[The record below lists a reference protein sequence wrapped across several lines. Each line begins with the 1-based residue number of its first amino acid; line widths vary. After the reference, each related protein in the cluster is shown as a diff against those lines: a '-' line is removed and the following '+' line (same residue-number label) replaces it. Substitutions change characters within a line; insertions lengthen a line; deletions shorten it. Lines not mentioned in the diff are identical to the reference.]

1 MSHHATS
8 IQTVIDYVRGLAYQD
23 VPPAIVQKAKDVI
36 LDEIGVILAASRYP
50 AGKIA
55 TEIAREQGGSPQSS
69 IMGADLK
76 TSMVN
81 AALANGIMAHAED
94 YDDVGLAIGG
104 HPSVPMLPAVL
115 ALGEK
120 CKASGKE
127 VVEAYLV
134 GFEVES
140 RIGRGIMPSGHYQ
153 RGWHATATNG
163 TLGAAAAGAK
173 LLKLDVQQARM
184 ALAIAASQSS
194 GLRQNFG
201 TMTKPFH
208 AGHAARSG
216 VVAAMLASMG
226 FTGHADIIEEK
237 LGYCNVLKGDVAP
250 CAVEKITEGLGET
263 YEIITSGVIIK
274 IYPSCGETHA
284 PVDTLLKVMR
294 KHNIAA
300 KDIASIDCTVGEL
313 INTVAFYTEPKTG
326 LEGKFSLEYCL
337 ARTALDGTLT
347 LEDFTEK
354 RVNEPRVQA
363 FMKKVKRHIDPDPSM
378 RGLLPAK
385 IDIKL
390 TDGRQVSEL
399 NTGQIKGYPE
409 QPLTRDELAAKYK
422 DCARIVLAS
431 KEVERS
437 LEFIENLESMK
448 DISELMSVISKKT
461 AK

>member
-1 MSHHATS
+1 MGATEQLARFIVEISLGKMPPKAISTAKGAILDCIGVTFTGVVSHEGKIMADFVREVGGNPVA
-8 IQTVIDYVRGLAYQD
+8 TVIGMGL
-23 VPPAIVQKAKDVI
+23 
-36 LDEIGVILAASRYP
+36 R
-50 AGKIA
+50 
-55 TEIAREQGGSPQSS
+55 
-69 IMGADLK
+69 
-76 TSMVN
+76 TSAPW

-115 ALGEK
+115 ALGEQ
-120 CKASGKE
+120 CKASGRE
-127 VVEAYLV
+127 ILESYLV

-140 RIGRGIMPSGHYQ
+140 RMGRGIMPSGHYQ

-184 ALAIAASQSS
+184 ALAIAASQAS
-194 GLRQNFG
+194 GVRQNFG

-216 VVAAMLASMG
+216 VVAAMLASKG

-237 LGYCNVLKGDVAP
+237 LGYCNVLRGDVGP
-250 CAVEKITEGLGET
+250 CAIEKITEGLGET

-284 PVDTLLKVMR
+284 PVDTLLKAMR

-337 ARTALDGTLT
+337 ARTALDGNLT
-347 LEDFTEK
+347 LGDFTEK
-354 RVNEPRVQA
+354 RVNEPRVRD

-422 DCARIVLAS
+422 DCARIVLS
-431 KEVERS
+431 PKEVERS
-437 LEFIENLESMK
+437 LELIENLESMK